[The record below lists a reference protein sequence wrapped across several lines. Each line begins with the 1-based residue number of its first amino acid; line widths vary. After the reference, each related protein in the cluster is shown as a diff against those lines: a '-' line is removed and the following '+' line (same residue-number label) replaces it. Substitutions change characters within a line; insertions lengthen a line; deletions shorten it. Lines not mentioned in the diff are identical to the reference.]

1 MGEHDDSSAPASAAS
16 GNPTASTAQRQP
28 APASAPTAAPP
39 KYLWLTGR
47 LVPWHEA
54 TVHITMI
61 GWPAIGAVF
70 EGIRAYWNAERRE
83 LYLFRLDE
91 HLRRF
96 GQSMKLMRMR
106 PSLTLEQ
113 IRAGVLDLFRANEVR
128 EDSYCQPLAFT
139 GGQVWG
145 SRATADQVPEIL
157 ITTRPSPSAL
167 LSGRASTA
175 GVSSWTRISDNV
187 LPPRIKAMP
196 NYANARLASH
206 EAQRHGYDVPIF
218 LNTAGKVSESTGSCL
233 FLVRDG
239 VAITPPITASI
250 LESITRATV
259 IELLNDLGVPV
270 QEREVDRTE
279 LYIADELFFCGTA
292 MEIHPVVRVD
302 GYEVGAGTVGPIVAR
317 LERCYH
323 DVVRGID
330 RRYDRWL
337 TQV

>member
-1 MGEHDDSSAPASAAS
+1 MGEYNDERGAAVAS
-16 GNPTASTAQRQP
+16 GERAGAITQPQPGP
-28 APASAPTAAPP
+28 APAGAPP

-61 GWPAIGAVF
+61 GWPAISAVF
-70 EGIRAYWNAERRE
+70 EGIRAYWNAERRT
-83 LYLFRLDE
+83 LNLFRLDD

-96 GQSMKLMRMR
+96 AQSMKLMRLR
-106 PSLTLEQ
+106 PGLTLEQ
-113 IRAGVLDLFRANEVR
+113 IRAGVLELLRANEVH

-145 SRATADQVPEIL
+145 SRAAADQVPEIL
-157 ITTRPSPSAL
+157 ITTRPSPSSL
-167 LSGRASTA
+167 LSGRVGTA

-196 NYANARLASH
+196 NYANARLASY

-218 LNTAGKVSESTGSCL
+218 LNTTGKVSESTGSCL
-233 FLVRDG
+233 FMVRDG
-239 VAITPPITASI
+239 VAVTPPITASI

-259 IELLNDLGVPV
+259 IELLRGIGVPV

-279 LYIADELFFCGTA
+279 LYIADEVFFCGTA

-302 GYEVGAGTVGPIVAR
+302 GYEIGGGTVGPLVAR
-317 LERCYH
+317 LERLYH

-330 RRYDRWL
+330 QRYERWL
-337 TQV
+337 TRV

>member
-1 MGEHDDSSAPASAAS
+1 
-16 GNPTASTAQRQP
+16 
-28 APASAPTAAPP
+28 
-39 KYLWLTGR
+39 
-47 LVPWHEA
+47 
-54 TVHITMI
+54 
-61 GWPAIGAVF
+61 
-70 EGIRAYWNAERRE
+70 
-83 LYLFRLDE
+83 
-91 HLRRF
+91 
-96 GQSMKLMRMR
+96 
-106 PSLTLEQ
+106 
-113 IRAGVLDLFRANEVR
+113 
-128 EDSYCQPLAFT
+128 
-139 GGQVWG
+139 
-145 SRATADQVPEIL
+145 
-157 ITTRPSPSAL
+157 
-167 LSGRASTA
+167 
-175 GVSSWTRISDNV
+175 
-187 LPPRIKAMP
+187 MP

-302 GYEVGAGTVGPIVAR
+302 GYEVGAGMVGPIVAR

-330 RRYDRWL
+330 RRYERWL
-337 TQV
+337 TRV